1 MKAHKTKKS
10 GGPETVRCG
19 SVVVKIYSRDKRKDG
34 KTYTVYE
41 VADYTGGPR
50 RMRSFND
57 HAKARACAQNIARRL
72 AQGESTVAALR
83 NSDAASYTR
92 ALELL
97 KPYGTAL
104 EVACGVYAKAC
115 EVLGGDR
122 IAEACGF
129 FMRHGASQI
138 KPRLVGDVCDE
149 LLAVKER
156 RTSSGRPASAVY
168 LRHLRVRLNKV
179 RAAFAVNVSSVTTAD
194 LQSWYDSMRVAPE
207 TLRSMHKAVNTLM
220 SFAESRGYIHKGSN
234 PMRGTEPVRGGT
246 VGEIGIITVDQMRHL
261 LTTAPAGLVPFL
273 AIGAF
278 AGLRVSEIERIE
290 WKDIDL
296 PGGWIVVAADRAKTA
311 QRRLVPIQPNLSA
324 WLNLHKGKG
333 PVADPLEKRNMIE
346 KWGARWP
353 MNGLRHSYISYRLAC
368 IQDVGK
374 VALEAGNSPTK
385 IFSNYRELVKP
396 DQGAAWFDIQPLDAT
411 STNIYKGNA

>member
-1 MKAHKTKKS
+1 MKEHKTKKG

-19 SVVVKIYSRDKRKDG
+19 SVVVKIYNRDKRKDG

-57 HAKARACAQNIARRL
+57 HAKARSCAQDIARRL
-72 AQGESTVAALR
+72 AAGESTMAGMR
-83 NSDAASYTR
+83 NTDAASYAR

-97 KPYGTAL
+97 KPSGAAL
-104 EVACGVYAKAC
+104 EVACGVYSKAC

-122 IAEACGF
+122 IAEACEF

-156 RTSSGRPASAVY
+156 RTETGRPASAVY
-168 LRHLRVRLNKV
+168 LKHLRVRLNKV
-179 RAAFAVNVSSVTTAD
+179 RAAFAVNIGSITTAD
-194 LQSWYDSMRVAPE
+194 LQSWFDSMRVAPE
-207 TLRSMHKAVNTLM
+207 TLRSMHKAVHTLM

-246 VGEIGIITVDQMRHL
+246 VGAIGIITVDEMKRL
-261 LTTAPAGLVPFL
+261 LATAPAGLVPFL

-296 PGGWIVVAADRAKTA
+296 DGGWIVVAADRAKTA

-333 PVADPLEKRNMIE
+333 PVADPLEKRNMLE
-346 KWGARWP
+346 KWGERWP

-368 IQDVGK
+368 VQDVGK

-396 DQGAAWFDIQPLDAT
+396 DAGAAWFDIHPAT
-411 STNIYKGNA
+411 KSES

>member
-10 GGPETVRCG
+10 GGPETVKCG
-19 SVVVKIYSRDKRKDG
+19 SVLVKIYSRDKRKDG

-57 HAKARACAQNIARRL
+57 HAKARTCATDIARRL
-72 AQGESTVAALR
+72 AAGESTVAALR
-83 NSDAASYTR
+83 NSDAASYAR

-97 KPYGTAL
+97 KPSGAAL
-104 EVACGVYAKAC
+104 ETACATYSRAVEA
-115 EVLGGDR
+115 LGGDM
-122 IAEACGF
+122 ITEAVAF
-129 FMRHGASQI
+129 YLRHSAD
-138 KPRLVGDVCDE
+138 KLKVRTVGEVSDE

-168 LRHLRVRLNKV
+168 LRHLRIRLNKV
-179 RAAFAVNVSSVTTAD
+179 RAAFAVNISSVTTAD
-194 LQSWYDSMRVAPE
+194 LQTWFDSMRVAPE

-246 VGEIGIITVDQMRHL
+246 VGEIGIITVDEMKRL
-261 LTTAPAGLVPFL
+261 LATAPAGLVPFL

-296 PGGWIVVAADRAKTA
+296 PGGWLTVDAAKTKTA

-333 PVADPLEKRNMIE
+333 PVADHLEKRSLLY
-346 KWGARWP
+346 KWGERWP
-353 MNGLRHSYISYRLAC
+353 MNGLRHSYISYRLAVV
-368 IQDVGK
+368 QDVGR

-385 IFSNYRELVKP
+385 IFSNYRELCKP
-396 DQGAAWFDIQPLDAT
+396 DAGAAWFNIQPLD
-411 STNIYKGNA
+411 STPTNL

>member
-1 MKAHKTKKS
+1 MK
-10 GGPETVRCG
+10 CG
-19 SVVVKIYSRDKRKDG
+19 SVVVKIYNRDKRKDG

-41 VADYTGGPR
+41 VADFTTGGR
-50 RMRSFND
+50 KMRSFND
-57 HAKARACAQNIARRL
+57 HGKARTCAQDIARRL
-72 AQGESTVAALR
+72 AAGESTMAAMR
-83 NSDAASYTR
+83 NTDAASYAR

-97 KPYGTAL
+97 KPSGAAL

-115 EVLGGDR
+115 EVLGSDR
-122 IAEACGF
+122 IAEACAF

-149 LLAVKER
+149 LLQVKER

-168 LRHLRVRLNKV
+168 LRHLRIRLNKV
-179 RAAFAVNVSSVTTAD
+179 RATFAVNISSVATAD
-194 LQSWYDSMRVAPE
+194 LQSWFDSMRVAPE

-246 VGEIGIITVDQMRHL
+246 VGAIGIMTVDEMKRL
-261 LTTAPAGLVPFL
+261 LATAPAGLVPFL

-278 AGLRVSEIERIE
+278 AGLRVSEIERLH
-290 WKDIDL
+290 WSDIDL
-296 PGGWIVVAADRAKTA
+296 DGGWITADAAKTKTA
-311 QRRLVPIQPNLSA
+311 QRRLIPIQPNLKA
-324 WLNLHKGKG
+324 WLELHRGKG
-333 PVADPLEKRNMIE
+333 AVIDPKQRLRLLDS
-346 KWGARWP
+346 WGERWP

-368 IQDVGK
+368 VQDVGK

-396 DQGAAWFDIQPLDAT
+396 DAGAAWFDINPETKGQP
-411 STNIYKGNA
+411 

>member
-50 RMRSFND
+50 RMRSFSD
-57 HAKARACAQNIARRL
+57 HAKARACAQDIARRL

-156 RTSSGRPASAVY
+156 RTETGRPASEIY

-333 PVADPLEKRNMIE
+333 PVADPPEKRNMIE

-396 DQGAAWFDIQPLDAT
+396 DQGAAWFNVHPATKAQP
-411 STNIYKGNA
+411 

>member
-1 MKAHKTKKS
+1 MTTHKAKKG
-10 GGPETVRCG
+10 GGPETVKCG
-19 SVVVKIYSRDKRKDG
+19 SVVVKIYNREKRVG
-34 KTYTVYE
+34 GRTYTAYE
-41 VADYTGGPR
+41 VADFTGGR
-50 RMRSFND
+50 RKMRSFND
-57 HAKARACAQNIARRL
+57 HGKARSCAADIARRL
-72 AQGESTVAALR
+72 AAGESTVAALR
-83 NSDAASYTR
+83 NSDAASYAR

-97 KPYGTAL
+97 KPSGTAL
-104 EVACGVYAKAC
+104 ETACATHAKAC

-122 IAEACGF
+122 IAEACAF

-138 KPRLVGDVCDE
+138 KVRTVADVCDE

-156 RTSSGRPASAVY
+156 RTETGRPASEIY

-179 RAAFAVNVSSVTTAD
+179 RAAFAVNISSVTTAD
-194 LQSWYDSMRVAPE
+194 LQTWFDSMRVAPE

-220 SFAESRGYIHKGSN
+220 AFAEKRAYLAKGSN
-234 PMRGTEPVRGGT
+234 PMHGTEPVRGGT
-246 VGEIGIITVDQMRHL
+246 VGEIGIITVDEMKHL
-261 LTTAPAGLVPFL
+261 LATAPAGLVPFL

-353 MNGLRHSYISYRLAC
+353 LNGLRHSYISYRLASV
-368 IQDVGK
+368 QDVGR

-385 IFSNYRELVKP
+385 IFRHYRELCKP
-396 DQGAAWFDIQPLDAT
+396 DAGAAWFDIHPAT
-411 STNIYKGNA
+411 KATV

>member
-1 MKAHKTKKS
+1 MK
-10 GGPETVRCG
+10 CG
-19 SVVVKIYSRDKRKDG
+19 SVVVKIYNRQKLVGGR
-34 KTYTVYE
+34 TYVAYE
-41 VADYTGGPR
+41 VADFTGGR
-50 RMRSFND
+50 RKMRSFND
-57 HAKARACAQNIARRL
+57 HGKARSCAADIARRL
-72 AQGESTVAALR
+72 AAGESTVAAMR
-83 NSDAASYTR
+83 NTDAASYAR

-97 KPYGTAL
+97 RPSAAAL
-104 EVACGVYAKAC
+104 ETACATYAKAC

-122 IAEACGF
+122 IAEACVF

-138 KPRLVGDVCDE
+138 KPRTVGDVSDE

-168 LRHLRVRLNKV
+168 LRHLRIRLNKV
-179 RAAFAVNVSSVTTAD
+179 RAAFAVNISSVTTAD
-194 LQSWYDSMRVAPE
+194 LQTWFDSMRVAPE

-246 VGEIGIITVDQMRHL
+246 VGEIGIITVDEMKRL
-261 LTTAPAGLVPFL
+261 LATAPAGLVPFL

-296 PGGWIVVAADRAKTA
+296 PGGWITVDAAKTKTA
-311 QRRLVPIQPNLSA
+311 QRRLVPIQPNLKA
-324 WLNLHKGKG
+324 WLELHPGKG
-333 PVADPLEKRNMIE
+333 LVADHLEKRSLLY
-346 KWGARWP
+346 KWGERWP

-368 IQDVGK
+368 VQDVGK
-374 VALEAGNSPTK
+374 VALEAGNSPSK

-396 DQGAAWFDIQPLDAT
+396 DQGAAWFGIQPLDGA
-411 STNIYKGNA
+411 SENL